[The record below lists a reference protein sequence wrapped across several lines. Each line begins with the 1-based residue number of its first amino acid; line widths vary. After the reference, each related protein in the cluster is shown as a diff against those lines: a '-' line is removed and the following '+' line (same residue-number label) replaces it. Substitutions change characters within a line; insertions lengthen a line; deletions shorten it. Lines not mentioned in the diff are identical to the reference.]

1 LFPFWLSPRPLLA
14 LAAES
19 ALEKEMSKIN
29 QGYKLSGKQVWG
41 GKFEYDA
48 LAKAIAEARSA
59 SEAAARLVPAQI
71 EEVKSA
77 SAQKKALAAYKK
89 KIAALI
95 NQLSS
100 IGAFCKARDAG
111 KSKAA
116 SAHLKKM
123 KKEGPDK
130 FIDD

>member
-1 LFPFWLSPRPLLA
+1 MKRRCP
-14 LAAES
+14 
-19 ALEKEMSKIN
+19 KIN
-29 QGYKLSGKQVWG
+29 QGYKLLGKQVWS